1 MNSSMIRKPSKF
13 LFLGCVWLCANIKGK
28 RYGYAQTFVRKGK
41 KVQTISKYVG
51 AVLTAPLVAAA
62 LVSEHAK
69 RAKPPYPSID

>member
-51 AVLTAPLVAAA
+51 AVTAPLVAAA